1 MNRHILNRRL
11 DAVVVGSGPNGLA
24 AAIRLAQAGLQ
35 VTVYEAQ
42 GTIGGGV
49 RSAALTRPG
58 FVHDVCSAVH
68 PMAAVSPYFRT
79 LPLEHFGLDWVQ
91 PTVPLAHPLNDRSVL
106 LHRSVEE
113 TAAELGKDGQ
123 RYLELTEPLLRA
135 IEPLLRSVLAP
146 LTQVPRHPL
155 LMARFGLIALL
166 PAAHLARRFVTPE
179 AQALIAGLAGHAVL
193 PLTTPGTSAIA
204 LILGLAAHQVG
215 WPFPRGGAQ
224 ALTDA
229 LAGYFRSLGGEIVT
243 GIPISRLAQLPPAH
257 TVMLDVGPGQLL
269 TLGGGP
275 LPARYEAA
283 LRRYRYGPGVFK
295 IDYALSGPVP
305 WSDPRVALAGTV
317 HLGGSLAEIRLAEAQ
332 VARGEHPERP
342 YVLLAQHSAFD
353 PSRAP
358 AGQHTLW
365 AYCHVPP
372 GSTTDMTTRIEA
384 QIERSAPGFRDLVIG
399 RATRHAAA
407 YQDYNPNYVGGDVN
421 GGQATLWQLLARP
434 VLSVSP
440 YRTPWPG
447 VYLCSAATPP
457 GGGVHGMCGLHA
469 AEAALSDLGLRQP
482 RQGGRGTSREAPSNA
497 VLPGPPAD
505 LPPVSSVPAQH
516 H

>member
-1 MNRHILNRRL
+1 MTDQHLLNRRL

-35 VTVYEAQ
+35 VTVYEAH

-68 PMAAVSPYFRT
+68 PMAAASPYFQT
-79 LPLEHFGLDWVQ
+79 LPLERFGLHWVQ
-91 PTVPLAHPLNDRSVL
+91 PTVPLAHPLDDRSVL
-106 LHRSVEE
+106 LHRSAAD
-113 TAAELGKDGQ
+113 TAAELGVDRD
-123 RYLELTEPLLRA
+123 RYLELTAPLLRG
-135 IEPLLRSVLAP
+135 IRPLLTGVLGP
-146 LTQVPRHPL
+146 LTRVPRHPL
-155 LMARFGLIALL
+155 LLARFGLRALL
-166 PAAHLARRFVTPE
+166 PAAQLARKFTTPG

-204 LILGLAAHQVG
+204 LILLVAAHEFG
-215 WPFPRGGAQ
+215 WPFPQGGAQ
-224 ALTDA
+224 SLTDA

-243 GIPISRLAQLPPAH
+243 GAPISRLTQLPRTR
-257 TVMLDVGPGQLL
+257 TVILDVGPGQLL

-305 WSDPRVALAGTV
+305 WRDPRVAQAGTV

-353 PSRAP
+353 PTRAP

-372 GSTTDMTTRIEA
+372 GSSTDMTTQIEA

-421 GGQATLWQLLARP
+421 GGQATLWQMLARP
-434 VLSVSP
+434 VLSASP

-469 AEAALSDLGLRQP
+469 AEAALSDLGLKRTVH
-482 RQGGRGTSREAPSNA
+482 RKHGAPEFAGS
-497 VLPGPPAD
+497 
-505 LPPVSSVPAQH
+505 
-516 H
+516 